1 MNWDVVETCV
11 AIIAIALVAVFSSKF
26 NLDQSLSNTA
36 IAAIAGLAGHGA
48 AGAMRVVKNK
58 LSDIEQGQL
67 K

>member
-11 AIIAIALVAVFSSKF
+11 AITAIAVVAIFSSKF
-26 NLDQSLSNTA
+26 NLDQALSNTA

-48 AGAMRVVKNK
+48 AGAMRQIKNK
-58 LSDIEQGQL
+58 LDPAGDE